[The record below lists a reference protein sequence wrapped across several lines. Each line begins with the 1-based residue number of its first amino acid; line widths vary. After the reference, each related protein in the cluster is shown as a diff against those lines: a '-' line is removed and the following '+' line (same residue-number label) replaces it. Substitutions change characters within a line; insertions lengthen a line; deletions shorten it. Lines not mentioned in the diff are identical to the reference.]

1 MPEPSLTPEEKLLR
15 IIESPKE
22 AVHPLRRERR
32 FQVQDLK
39 ATLKLLKSKYG
50 DKAKDFLTLKSA
62 NAVLIGSA
70 ALATVFLGA
79 DFWLGMPRLEAIARL
94 DEAAKKM
101 DVGNLVIER
110 LDPLAIYLQE
120 ITQRNMFALLEVP
133 PPSVVKKEEAN
144 QELTNMANNFKVVG
158 IIWSEAPQAI
168 IEDPKTGR
176 TYLVNRGGK
185 LKDARVKDI
194 LKDRVILSYDNQDVE
209 IR

>member
-1 MPEPSLTPEEKLLR
+1 
-15 IIESPKE
+15 
-22 AVHPLRRERR
+22 
-32 FQVQDLK
+32 
-39 ATLKLLKSKYG
+39 
-50 DKAKDFLTLKSA
+50 
-62 NAVLIGSA
+62 
-70 ALATVFLGA
+70 
-79 DFWLGMPRLEAIARL
+79 MPRLEAIARL